1 MAAGS
6 SGRPRRYPCYDETGG
21 GTITDNFDRGLG
33 MRTVLKWGL
42 RVILALA
49 VAAVVVGIWKRDQ
62 IKQLL
67 AVNSLF
73 SAEKIV
79 NNFSHMDTLF
89 TTVTVPRGN
98 DAVVPLPIGAPA
110 TMPDGV
116 VQWIVDRDVTAL
128 VVLKDGALVHE
139 DYFLGTTPE
148 DLRISWSVAKSFLS
162 ALMGIVIADGDIK
175 SIDDQVTDYVPML
188 AGSAYDGATIKD
200 VLQMSSGAVFNED
213 YLDFNS
219 DINKMGRVLA
229 LGGSMDEFAAS
240 LDKRF
245 VEPGTVWQYVSI
257 DTHVVGMV
265 IRGATGRTIPEL
277 LTKKIFSKMGF
288 EADPYYVSDGYGVA
302 FVLGGLNLRTRDY
315 ARFGQMI
322 ANGGAWNGQQIVPRD
337 WLAASTKPSA
347 NTATGEPA
355 YGYQWWIH
363 QGAPA
368 GEYNA
373 QGVYGQYIF
382 IDSARDVVIAVN
394 SADKLFKE
402 EGATDQNFAMMRA
415 IAKSLD

>member
-1 MAAGS
+1 
-6 SGRPRRYPCYDETGG
+6 
-21 GTITDNFDRGLG
+21 
-33 MRTVLKWGL
+33 
-42 RVILALA
+42 
-49 VAAVVVGIWKRDQ
+49 
-62 IKQLL
+62 
-67 AVNSLF
+67 
-73 SAEKIV
+73 
-79 NNFSHMDTLF
+79 
-89 TTVTVPRGN
+89 
-98 DAVVPLPIGAPA
+98 
-110 TMPDGV
+110 
-116 VQWIVDRDVTAL
+116 
-128 VVLKDGALVHE
+128 
-139 DYFLGTTPE
+139 
-148 DLRISWSVAKSFLS
+148 
-162 ALMGIVIADGDIK
+162 MGIVLEDGDIK

-188 AGSAYDGATIKD
+188 IGSAYDGATIKD
-200 VLQMSSGAVFNED
+200 VLQMSSGVVFNED

-229 LGGSMDEFAAS
+229 LGGSMDTFAAS
-240 LDKRF
+240 LDERF

-277 LTKKIFSKMGF
+277 LTEKIFSKMGF

-322 ANGGAWNGQQIVPRD
+322 ANGGAWNGQQIVPRA

-347 NTATGEPA
+347 NTATGKPA

-363 QGAPA
+363 QGASA
-368 GEYNA
+368 GEFNA

-382 IDSARDVVIAVN
+382 IDTARDVVIAVN

-402 EGATDQNFAMMRA
+402 EGASDQNFEMMRT

>member
-1 MAAGS
+1 M
-6 SGRPRRYPCYDETGG
+6 RR
-21 GTITDNFDRGLG
+21 
-33 MRTVLKWGL
+33 VLKWGL
-42 RVILALA
+42 RVVLALA
-49 VAAVVVGIWKRDQ
+49 IAAVVAGIWKRDQ
-62 IKQLL
+62 VKQLL

-89 TTVTVPRGN
+89 TTVPVPRGN
-98 DAVVPLPIGAPA
+98 DAVVPLPIGEPA

-116 VQWIVDRDVTAL
+116 AQWIVDRDVTAL
-128 VVLKDGALVHE
+128 VVLKDGTLVHE

-148 DLRISWSVAKSFLS
+148 DLRVSWSVAKSFLS
-162 ALMGIVIADGDIK
+162 ALMGIVLEDGDIK

-188 AGSAYDGATIKD
+188 IGSAYDGATIKD
-200 VLQMSSGAVFNED
+200 VLQMSSGVVFNED

-229 LGGSMDEFAAS
+229 LGGSMDTFAAS
-240 LDKRF
+240 LDERF

-277 LTKKIFSKMGF
+277 LTEKIFSKMGF

-322 ANGGAWNGQQIVPRD
+322 ANGGAWNGQQIVPRA

-347 NTATGEPA
+347 NTATGKPA

-363 QGAPA
+363 QGASA
-368 GEYNA
+368 GEFNA

-382 IDSARDVVIAVN
+382 IDTARDVVIAVN

-402 EGATDQNFAMMRA
+402 EGASDQNFEMMRA